1 MTLPPIREWWPEL
14 SEDARRSVAG
24 SGSRHLDEDVRE
36 EIREITGA
44 VVGIIEELTDDDL
57 AYARDHA
64 PVEEESGADAR
75 ADQD

>member
-1 MTLPPIREWWPEL
+1 MTLPPIDEWWPEL
-14 SEDARRSVAG
+14 SDDARHAVID

-44 VVGIIEELTDDDL
+44 VVGMIESLSDDDL

-64 PVEEESGADAR
+64 PEED
-75 ADQD
+75 

>member
-1 MTLPPIREWWPEL
+1 MDRPQERTRDDPSPIDEWWPEL
-14 SEDARRSVAG
+14 SDDARRAVID

-44 VVGIIEELTDDDL
+44 VVGMIESLSDDDL

-64 PVEEESGADAR
+64 PDED
-75 ADQD
+75 